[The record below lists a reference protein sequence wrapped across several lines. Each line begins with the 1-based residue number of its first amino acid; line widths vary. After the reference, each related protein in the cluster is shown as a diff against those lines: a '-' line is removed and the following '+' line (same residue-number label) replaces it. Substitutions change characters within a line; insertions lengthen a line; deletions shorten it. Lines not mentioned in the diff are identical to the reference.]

1 MSNLIPPCSLSPVG
15 SQNGG
20 RDGRLIRALRSRLAR
35 NILKGAPPWPGC
47 VDRDGGSSRGDWAAR
62 LEPQAPLG
70 AWAKR
75 GCDSRVRAG
84 CDAEREELRLR
95 PRSCPCLARPPPA
108 SGPARG
114 RGAEET
120 RPGAD
125 RTADLAGRPGARE
138 DSVGQRGRDAILN
151 LTTAVAAC
159 TSCSGTKKGHS
170 SPAKKTL
177 SSGGP
182 AGCGGFRC
190 RV

>member
-1 MSNLIPPCSLSPVG
+1 MQG
-15 SQNGG
+15 GRSQNGG
-20 RDGRLIRALRSRLAR
+20 RDCSLIRALRSQLSR
-35 NILKGAPPWPGC
+35 NILKGAP
-47 VDRDGGSSRGDWAAR
+47 RGLVVSTGTAAR
-62 LEPQAPLG
+62 LGETGAPGLSRKRPSVRGRSG
-70 AWAKR
+70 AVTRESAPVAVPR
-75 GCDSRVRAG
+75 G
-84 CDAEREELRLR
+84 
-95 PRSCPCLARPPPA
+95 RSCDCGPDRALAWRGRLPPP
-108 SGPARG
+108 GPLVAG
-114 RGAEET
+114 GAEEP

-138 DSVGQRGRDAILN
+138 DSVSQRGRGAILN
-151 LTTAVAAC
+151 LTAAVAAC